1 MTPIV
6 LPADLELGRVRD
18 GYPALARWIAQ
29 DPDDDPLL
37 FRKFG
42 RVAARNILHL
52 QCQMTRI
59 EGEIDDL
66 DEQVRTATSLD
77 TRRSLQRWEVLWKRA
92 TTEPNSLEKQLT
104 DKLKESQEL
113 LKDYYEALALRAQ
126 VAQLGKPSDR
136 ILTTYKD
143 FLSGKAIANAGDD
156 SMNLIYGRASKFLDE
171 ASDLVALQKP
181 TNHDYLSRSLRN
193 HWLFTRSQSDD
204 SIDRATVYKDTHV
217 ARVVAAI
224 SMVLA
229 AILLVG
235 AISSLYFVINPKA
248 KLGLLAL
255 YTILFAMS
263 VGLCTNARRAEVFAT
278 TAAYAAVLVGPLEL
292 ITSCPDEC

>member
-1 MTPIV
+1 MLTCS
-6 LPADLELGRVRD
+6 
-18 GYPALARWIAQ
+18 
-29 DPDDDPLL
+29 PD
-37 FRKFG
+37 
-42 RVAARNILHL
+42 
-52 QCQMTRI
+52 
-59 EGEIDDL
+59 
-66 DEQVRTATSLD
+66 
-77 TRRSLQRWEVLWKRA
+77 
-92 TTEPNSLEKQLT
+92 
-104 DKLKESQEL
+104 
-113 LKDYYEALALRAQ
+113 EALVLRAQ

-156 SMNLIYGRASKFLDE
+156 SMDLIYGRASKFLDE

-263 VGLCTNARRAEVFAT
+263 VGLCTNVRRAEVFAT

>member
-66 DEQVRTATSLD
+66 DEQ
-77 TRRSLQRWEVLWKRA
+77 
-92 TTEPNSLEKQLT
+92 
-104 DKLKESQEL
+104 LKESQEL

-263 VGLCTNARRAEVFAT
+263 VGLCTNAR
-278 TAAYAAVLVGPLEL
+278 
-292 ITSCPDEC
+292 